1 MSKTIHIGVFIDGTG
16 NHKDNDELIG
26 NGTQSNVAKL
36 HKVFLLTE
44 GNLQPIYIEGV
55 GTSSFK
61 ELGFKSVD
69 GKFKDAQGN
78 FYDERLQAVKEGE
91 KDINDYYDTIPM
103 GTGYGIGGR
112 GVEDQVDEAFTKIE
126 RKIDFVQRTQ
136 PDTEIYIDIVGFSRG
151 AASSRALVN
160 RLHEAGITGEGS
172 KTHINFVGLFDTVST
187 IGRADGD
194 NGDLNLNLNND
205 SANHIIQFVAKDE
218 IRANFRSESLGAFDK
233 VTRGAHGDT
242 GGSYGILDNKEYYA
256 TFENYRIKNDKV
268 SDFIKAQYVEAKE
281 AGYEG
286 ISYDIT
292 SMDRNNESNVYMGY
306 VYSREVK
313 YGLSHVSLNKMHEEM
328 KASHIPMTGLHVLG
342 NVENNASYSQWEIP
356 KALQAH
362 PEDVNQYI
370 HNSSVDRIRVYPGGE
385 DFRRSRETERL
396 AHHSET
402 SKQRSIDNNE
412 PSKAAHPH
420 TLAYEMQQIDKGYAY
435 TQDSQTT
442 KRPEEVKGMY
452 TSENFV
458 QDKEQVVK
466 YDTFDSIDADKAFV
480 EDLNLSTDN
489 GGNND
494 QGYGIGD

>member
-16 NHKDNDELIG
+16 NHRYNDELIG

-36 HKVFLLTE
+36 SKVFEKTE

-69 GKFKDAQGN
+69 GKFKDPEGN

-112 GVEDQVDEAFTKIE
+112 GVEDQVDEAFDQIK
-126 RKIDFVQRTQ
+126 DRTRDLKRTH

-160 RLHEAGITGEGS
+160 RLHESGITGENS
-172 KTHINFVGLFDTVST
+172 HTHINFVGLFDTVST
-187 IGRADGD
+187 IGLANGD

-233 VTRGAHGDT
+233 VMDGAHGDV

-256 TFENYRIKNDKV
+256 TFKNYRIKNDKV

-292 SMDRNNESNVYMGY
+292 PRDRDNRVDVHMGY

-313 YGLSHVSLNKMHEEM
+313 YGLSNVSLNKMYEEM

-370 HNSSVDRIRVYPGGE
+370 HNSSVDSIRVYPSGE

-420 TLAYEMQQIDKGYAY
+420 TLAYETQQMDQGYAY
-435 TQDSQTT
+435 GQDSLTT
-442 KRPEEVKGMY
+442 KRPEEVEGMY

-458 QDKEQVVK
+458 QDKEQVVE
-466 YDTFDSIDADKAFV
+466 YDTFDSIDAGKAFV

-489 GGNND
+489 GD
-494 QGYGIGD
+494 DDAQGYGIGD